1 MLEFGDVM
9 VIILCGVV
17 LFLIFYIM
25 RLEAK
30 IKKFQNSVLSM
41 KNAMGN
47 LDKDMHS
54 YHDLLNKTLS
64 TTNDVN
70 SRTMNLIDMNTKLVD
85 YNSRLCSGLRQ
96 LIEVTKTN

>member
-1 MLEFGDVM
+1 MLKFGDVM

-30 IKKFQNSVLSM
+30 IKKFQNSVLNM
-41 KNAMGN
+41 QNVMGN
-47 LDKDMHS
+47 LCKDIHS
-54 YHDLLNKTLS
+54 YHDILNKTLN

-70 SRTMNLIDMNTKLVD
+70 SRTMDLINMNTKLVD
-85 YNSRLCSGLRQ
+85 YNTKLCSGLRQ